1 MKLTKRTMLAS
12 VAFSTLAMATSAI
25 AEDVVLKVWGVDGRD
40 RAGIADSWSKEFTEM
55 DNGITVEY
63 RFVPFD
69 ELVNETLRAF
79 ATNQAPDLV
88 SLDNPDM
95 ALFTSRG
102 AFLDITDM
110 VAESDV
116 INPDNYFEGPLNSVT
131 WDGRLYGIPKY
142 TDTIGVFYNKDLFEK
157 AGITEPPTTW
167 AEFAD
172 YAKKLADPDNNVYG
186 ATWSARGNEEGTFQF
201 LPIIQMAGGS
211 YSNVNVPGAVEVLNI
226 WKDLIDGGYASQ
238 DVLTMGQWDSTGTF
252 NSGNAAMAVSGPWE
266 INRMVDDAK
275 FDWGVALLPT
285 IEEGGA
291 RSSALGGFDW
301 GIMSTTENPEAAFEL
316 LEYFASQDAVM
327 FQDFGNIPARKD
339 IELPPSGN
347 ANKDAAL
354 ALFIEQLQYAQP
366 RGPHPEWQKI
376 SKPIYDALQAALT
389 GQTTPEAALE
399 QAQKSIEGVLN

>member
-1 MKLTKRTMLAS
+1 MRLTKGSMMIGIATVAMSIAS
-12 VAFSTLAMATSAI
+12 MAN
-25 AEDVVLKVWGVDGRD
+25 AEDVVLKVWSVDGRD
-40 RAGIADSWSKEFTEM
+40 RPGIADSWSKEFSDK

-69 ELVNETLRAF
+69 ELVNETLRAY
-79 ATNQAPDLV
+79 ATGQAPDVV

-110 VAESDV
+110 VAESEA
-116 INPDNYFEGPLNSVT
+116 INPDNYFQGPLNSVS

-157 AGITEPPTTW
+157 AGITEPPKTW
-167 AEFAD
+167 GEFAE
-172 YAKKLADPDNNVYG
+172 YAEKLTDPDNNVYG
-186 ATWSARGNEEGTFQF
+186 ATFSARGNEEGTFQF
-201 LPIIQMAGGS
+201 LPIIQMAGGD
-211 YSNVNVPGAVEVLNI
+211 YSNVNVAGAAEVLKL
-226 WKDLIDGGYASQ
+226 WKDMIDNGYASK

-266 INRMVDDAK
+266 INRMVDDAD
-275 FDWGVALLPT
+275 FEWGVALLPT
-285 IEEGGA
+285 IEEGGT

-301 GIMSTTENPEAAFEL
+301 GIMSTTEHPEEAFKL
-316 LEYFASQDAVM
+316 LEFFAEGDKVM

-339 IELPPSGN
+339 VELPPSGN
-347 ANKDAAL
+347 DKKDAAL

-376 SKPIYDALQAALT
+376 SKPIYDAVQAALT
-389 GQTTPEAALE
+389 GQASPEDALATAQE
-399 QAQKSIEGVLN
+399 QIQAVIN